1 MPKNVLTRMAM
12 LVTSLGIAATA
23 CGSSSASKDASAGTP
38 VPADIP
44 APNTNVD
51 TDALK
56 IQSTNLL
63 MRNTSFH
70 ASGTTTALGGG
81 SQEMW
86 SDPEQGLRLK
96 ATSSETGQSGEMLC
110 KEGTTYTSAPLLA
123 DSLRQSGQ
131 NITLSPD
138 LTDAYVLGTPGP
150 PGCSSFYAIT
160 KTAKPD
166 PAQDA
171 SVNGVKTYAVVA
183 ASGPTSDVYQIAA
196 EEKSYLLQLRSS
208 RDGRTSTTTYDS
220 FGDKFIINVPSD
232 DKTMTMNE
240 FRRRVSGRS

>member
-1 MPKNVLTRMAM
+1 MPTNMTRTAI
-12 LVTSLGIAATA
+12 LLASLCIAVTG
-23 CGSSSASKDASAGTP
+23 CGTSSGSKDASADAPP
-38 VPADIP
+38 VPAGIP
-44 APNTNVD
+44 APNTGID
-51 TDALK
+51 RDALK
-56 IQSTNLL
+56 VQSTNLL
-63 MRNTSFH
+63 MRNTPFH

-96 ATSSETGQSGEMLC
+96 ATSSETGQSGEMFC
-110 KEGTTYTSAPLLA
+110 KEGSTYTSAPLLA

-131 NITLSPD
+131 NITLPPD
-138 LTDAYVLGTPGP
+138 LTDVYVLGTPGQQ
-150 PGCSSFYAIT
+150 GCSSFYAIAE
-160 KTAKPD
+160 TAKPD
-166 PAQDA
+166 ATQDT

-196 EEKSYLLQLRSS
+196 EEKSYLLQLRSN

-220 FGDKFIINVPSD
+220 FGDRFTINVPSD